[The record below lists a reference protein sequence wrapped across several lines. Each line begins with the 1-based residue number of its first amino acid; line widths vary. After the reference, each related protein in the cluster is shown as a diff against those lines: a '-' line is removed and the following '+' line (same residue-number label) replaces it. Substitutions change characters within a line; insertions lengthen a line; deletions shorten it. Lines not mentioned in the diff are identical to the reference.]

1 MGFLHLCLVR
11 RLVQWAPAKQ
21 RQMLTSQIRSHA
33 SSASGKTVRLLPHLP
48 QNTLIT
54 MELLWQGQILM
65 PGPVF
70 RMLNMHHIGWPRS
83 WKSTFKSRLRLYTGV
98 NFGPATPR
106 KWASND
112 ADMPAGIYSDF
123 IFYSTGITRKL
134 KSHTSLETDL
144 SRELS
149 ILYFSYLH

>member
-1 MGFLHLCLVR
+1 MGFLHLCLVKQ
-11 RLVQWAPAKQ
+11 LVQWTPAKQ

-48 QNTLIT
+48 PKYFNNHGTF
-54 MELLWQGQILM
+54 WQVQILM

-83 WKSTFKSRLRLYTGV
+83 WKRTFKSRLRLYTGV

-106 KWASND
+106 KWTSND

-123 IFYSTGITRKL
+123 VFYSTGITRKL
-134 KSHTSLETDL
+134 KRHTSLETDL